1 MTSTTTVLVTNNI
14 TSDTTWLSSYKYVIG
29 ANVLVKNGVTLIIQD
44 RASVCFLSGTSFN
57 LVFEP
62 GSRLNAGVISSF
74 AVDSSYNPVTT
85 SNTGG
90 WRFWGTKSGSYNGII
105 PVNTSRF
112 TINQIDIN
120 NIGSS
125 GLGAILVD
133 SCYAFETNFNVV
145 NISNATIG
153 ILSFN
158 STINF
163 NKLSLTNA
171 INGLYILYTT
181 INVLKKLVVSGGNVI
196 SYLFSSVIVVSKC
209 AKFNINSELSD
220 IYTINTNDTR
230 VPTNKPYATPYVANV
245 QLKSKLKIFS
255 SL

>member
-1 MTSTTTVLVTNNI
+1 MTSTKTVLVTNNI
-14 TSDTTWLSSYKYVIG
+14 TSDTTWVSGYKYVIG
-29 ANVLVKNGVTLIIQD
+29 TNVLVKDGVTLTIQD
-44 RASVCFLSGTSFN
+44 LVSVCFLSGNSFN
-57 LVFEP
+57 LIFEP
-62 GSRLNAGVISSF
+62 GSKLNAGVISSF

-85 SNTGG
+85 GNTGG
-90 WRFWGTKSGSYNGII
+90 WRFWGTKSASYNGVI

-112 TINQIDIN
+112 TINQIDTN
-120 NIGSS
+120 NIGSF
-125 GLGAILVD
+125 GLGAIFVD

-153 ILSFN
+153 VLSFN

-171 INGLYILYTT
+171 GNGLYILYTT
-181 INVLKKLVVSGGNVI
+181 INVFKKLSVSGGNVI

-220 IYTINTNDTR
+220 IYTIITNDTR
-230 VPTNKPYATPYVANV
+230 VPTTKPYATPYVAKV
-245 QLKSKLKIFS
+245 QLNSKLKIF
-255 SL
+255 